1 VIDLRSDTMTRPT
14 AAMREAIAGAEV
26 GDEQYGEDPT
36 VLELERRAAA
46 WLGHEAA
53 VFLPTASMANQI
65 ALRILTSPGD
75 ELLAEENAH
84 VLINEQGGPAVFSGL
99 VMRGLPGRHG
109 TFSPE
114 QVRASIRDW
123 SSGHMPR
130 TRLVSI
136 ENTHN
141 SSGGRTWSLAQ
152 IDAVAE
158 AAREHDLRLHLDGA
172 RLVNAAVALG
182 VPPAE
187 IGKRF
192 DAVTLCLSK
201 GLGCPLGAL
210 IAGSAEWMI
219 AARRG
224 KHLFGGAMRQAGII
238 AAAGIYA
245 LDHHVERIADDHARA
260 RRLAEGWAAAG
271 LPVDPAATE
280 TNFVHIDL
288 APLGLTMPDAIARA
302 EAVGVGISDTVNPT
316 ILRAL
321 THLDISDDD
330 IDRAIDV
337 VPDALGAG
345 ARAGA

>member
-1 VIDLRSDTMTRPT
+1 MTRPT
-14 AAMREAIAGAEV
+14 PAMRQAMADAVV

-46 WLGHEAA
+46 FLGHEAA
-53 VFLPTASMANQI
+53 VFVPTASMANQI
-65 ALRILTSPGD
+65 ALRILTQPGD

-109 TFSPE
+109 TFAPE
-114 QVRASIRDW
+114 QVRSAVRDW

-141 SSGGRTWSLAQ
+141 SSGGRTWTLEQ
-152 IDAVAE
+152 IDLIVA
-158 AAREHDLRLHLDGA
+158 AAREHELNLHLDGA
-172 RLVNAAVALG
+172 RLVNAATALG
-182 VPPAE
+182 VPAAE
-187 IGKRF
+187 IGRRF

-210 IAGSAEWMI
+210 VAGSAELMV

-224 KHLFGGAMRQAGII
+224 KHLFGGAMRQAGIV
-238 AAAGIYA
+238 AAAGVYA
-245 LDHHVERIADDHARA
+245 LEHNVERIADDHARA
-260 RRLAEGWAAAG
+260 KRLAEGWAAAG
-271 LPVDPAATE
+271 LSVDPKKTE
-280 TNFVHIDL
+280 TNFVQLDL
-288 APLGLTMPDAIARA
+288 APLGLTWREAEARA
-302 EAVGVGISDTVNPT
+302 LAVGVGISDTVNPT
-316 ILRAL
+316 VMRAVV
-321 THLDISDDD
+321 HLDISDDD

-337 VPDALGAG
+337 VPVALGAG
-345 ARAGA
+345 DRVGA